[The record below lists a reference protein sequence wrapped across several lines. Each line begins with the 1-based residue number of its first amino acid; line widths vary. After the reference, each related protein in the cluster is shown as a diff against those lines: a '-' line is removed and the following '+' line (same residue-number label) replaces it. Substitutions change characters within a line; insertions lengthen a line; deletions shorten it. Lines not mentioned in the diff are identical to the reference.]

1 MTKRIKFLC
10 LILTLILV
18 LVSVPTSVVSEE
30 MTEEQGDLSI
40 TETSNEAVEQQT
52 TEFVTDVQDD
62 LVTEQITLQEQ
73 INDIEATATSTQ
85 YQLVTDIP
93 DGIYAIQISSLSSYF
108 IQFPSTSS
116 YVSCYSLPTITPTVT
131 GMISYL
137 FRITPCSGYRQI
149 YN

>member
-30 MTEEQGDLSI
+30 MTKEQGDLSI

-62 LVTEQITLQEQ
+62 FITEQITLQEQ
-73 INDIEATATSTQ
+73 INDVEATATSTQ

-93 DGIYAIQISSLSSYF
+93 RRDI
-108 IQFPSTSS
+108 
-116 YVSCYSLPTITPTVT
+116 CYSNIFSEFVFYSVSVNLVLRI
-131 GMISYL
+131 ML
-137 FRITPCSGYRQI
+137 FYANNNTNGYGNDFVFI
-149 YN
+149 